1 MIGKLFI
8 YYNITMEKEKHN
20 AENLWLSKYPLLKDD
35 YISNELF
42 QTMSEKLSRV
52 SQEYRDTIN
61 KESES
66 GEEISEKYIY
76 EADLSDIEKR
86 FDKNSTEYR
95 IFQALKKQWL
105 RIFINPKTDVSYTDK
120 YNIIRWLGP
129 VSRKSKDIMGNSA
142 SDEDVYMTK
151 LIHEMWHSTLRYN
164 AVNNPVA
171 VGAMLSALKDV
182 RWRRHIPVTK
192 LWDDNRYPTIDKK
205 VNEDCVEFIRMYTQN
220 PVKFKEYLKNTL
232 NNENLEKWS
241 YTLVENFIQ
250 KLLND
255 NIGIEQ

>member
-1 MIGKLFI
+1 
-8 YYNITMEKEKHN
+8 MEKEKYN
-20 AENLWLSKYPLLKDD
+20 SEKLWLSKYPLLKDD
-35 YISNELF
+35 YTSNELF

-52 SQEYRDTIN
+52 SQDYWDTIN
-61 KESES
+61 KESKS
-66 GEEISEKYIY
+66 GEEISEKFIY
-76 EADLSDIEKR
+76 EAHLSDIEKR
-86 FDKNSTEYR
+86 FDKNSIEYK
-95 IFQALKKQWL
+95 IFQALKKQGL

-129 VSRKSKDIMGNSA
+129 ITEQSRYTMELWNDIA
-142 SDEDVYMTK
+142 DDEVYMTK

-241 YTLVENFIQ
+241 YRLVENFVQ

-255 NIGIEQ
+255 NLDLEQ

>member
-1 MIGKLFI
+1 M
-8 YYNITMEKEKHN
+8 MEKDPNKI
-20 AENLWLSKYPLLKDD
+20 ENTELPIDILSDADKNK
-35 YISNELF
+35 ELYNNLADKEEAIH
-42 QTMSEKLSRV
+42 EKLSRL
-52 SQEYRDTIN
+52 SQDYRDTIN

-66 GEEISEKYIY
+66 GEKISEKDIY
-76 EADLSDIEKR
+76 EANLSDIEKK
-86 FDKNSTEYR
+86 FDKNSTEYK
-95 IFQALKKQWL
+95 IFQALKKQGL
-105 RIFINPKTDVSYTDK
+105 RIFINPKTDISYTGK

-129 VSRKSKDIMGNSA
+129 VSRKSKNIIGNGV

-171 VGAMLSALKDV
+171 VNAILSALKDI
-182 RWRRHIPVTK
+182 RWRRNISVTK

-220 PVKFKEYLKNTL
+220 PVKFKEYLRNTL
-232 NNENLEKWS
+232 NNENLENWS
-241 YTLVENFIQ
+241 YKLVENFVQ

-255 NIGIEQ
+255 NTDTEQ

>member
-1 MIGKLFI
+1 
-8 YYNITMEKEKHN
+8 MEKEKYN
-20 AENLWLSKYPLLKDD
+20 SEKLWLSKYPLLKDD
-35 YISNELF
+35 YTSNELF

-52 SQEYRDTIN
+52 SQDYWDTIN
-61 KESES
+61 KESKS
-66 GEEISEKYIY
+66 GEEISEKFIY
-76 EADLSDIEKR
+76 EANLSDIEKR
-86 FDKNSTEYR
+86 FDKNSIEYK
-95 IFQALKKQWL
+95 IFQALKKQGL

-129 VSRKSKDIMGNSA
+129 ITEKSKSTMMYDNSNV
-142 SDEDVYMTK
+142 SDEEVYMTK

-241 YTLVENFIQ
+241 YRLVENFVQ

-255 NIGIEQ
+255 NLDLEQ